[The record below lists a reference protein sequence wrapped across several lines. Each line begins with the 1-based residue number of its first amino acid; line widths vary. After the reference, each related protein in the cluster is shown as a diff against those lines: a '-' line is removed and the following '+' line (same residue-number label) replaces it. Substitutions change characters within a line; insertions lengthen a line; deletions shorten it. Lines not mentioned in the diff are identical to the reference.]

1 MAKNKIDIIA
11 YRVLLEKLVIGIEE
25 PILVKGVGKL
35 TAKVDSGNGGYNVIH
50 GEDFVI
56 QGDILDFKTYDSKGN
71 PHRISKKIIDTMSVN
86 IGSGN
91 IQERPVIE
99 LDIKF
104 AGQDYKKIP
113 FSVTDRADNN
123 QKVLI
128 SKDFIG
134 KELDALIDVNKKN
147 ISNDEVSVEYV
158 SENVIKNAYKK
169 AKKINKKVNDFDDKF
184 IKFNNE
190 TGRKL
195 NNFGTFFGF
204 GSFESGGGN
213 TGEKKIEEDILKKY
227 KNLFEN
233 LEKILEEDKAR
244 IIKDINKNR
253 DLPGY
258 KEFLDGE
265 SKADDKNISVYKLL
279 DYICNS
285 IDSVYFLDKKE
296 GERIRIANKEYEIL
310 LKNKNKE
317 KKEENEEVIKES
329 EEINADNKDA
339 NNEGGG
345 NEDVDENTDENKDT
359 DNSKKDNKQKK
370 NNNKKD
376 DEISVSSS
384 GSTLKSLVDEIENKR
399 NYTIF
404 YLISNNKTNGDI
416 QKIIDKNSDKI
427 QNAIKPILKSPWDET
442 AFSSAAYGVE
452 KVLREYNLNLG
463 FYICSGLENRIA
475 INIDFYDGRNAF
487 DFNYESDEKIQK
499 KNIEDIKSKLTAF
512 ISNLKNLTDISL
524 TYISDEKQREEVK
537 NDIEK
542 IKNVLTSENNIPSD
556 IKDFDIESINNN
568 LLTYIN
574 AIYTLTNIASSYIN
588 NKQQE
593 KTDNIEKIKEILA
606 NENNINSNIKDS
618 DNKKVKSTLSTYIN
632 AIYALTSIASSYIND
647 KKQQE
652 ETHGNIEKIKE
663 ILAKENNINSN
674 IKDFDIEKIK
684 INLIEYISYGKLY
697 TNYISK
703 YINLNNIHNSNNKF
717 KDLKSF
723 M

>member
-169 AKKINKKVNDFDDKF
+169 AKKINKKVNDFDNKF

-204 GSFESGGGN
+204 GSFESGGSN
-213 TGEKKIEEDILKKY
+213 TGEKKIDEDILKKY
-227 KNLFEN
+227 KDLFKN
-233 LEKILEEDKAR
+233 LEKIIEEDKAR

-253 DLPGY
+253 DLSGY

-310 LKNKNKE
+310 LNNRNKG

-329 EEINADNKDA
+329 EEIDAD
-339 NNEGGG
+339 NEGGD
-345 NEDVDENTDENKDT
+345 NEDVDENADKNKDT
-359 DNSKKDNKQKK
+359 GNTKKDNKQKK
-370 NNNKKD
+370 NNEKKD

-404 YLISNNKTNGDI
+404 YLVSNNKTNGDI

-475 INIDFYDGRNAF
+475 ENIDFYNGKNAS
-487 DFNYESDEKIQK
+487 DFNYESGE
-499 KNIEDIKSKLTAF
+499 KNIEDIKSKLTTF
-512 ISNLKNLTDISL
+512 TSNLKNLTDISL

-542 IKNVLTSENNIPSD
+542 IKEALSSENNIAPD
-556 IKDFDIESINNN
+556 IKNFDIESINNN
-568 LLTYIN
+568 LSTYIN
-574 AIYTLTNIASSYIN
+574 AIYALTSIASSYIN

-593 KTDNIEKIKEILA
+593 KTDNIEKIKE
-606 NENNINSNIKDS
+606 
-618 DNKKVKSTLSTYIN
+618 V
-632 AIYALTSIASSYIND
+632 
-647 KKQQE
+647 
-652 ETHGNIEKIKE
+652 
-663 ILAKENNINSN
+663 LAKENDIDSN

-684 INLIEYISYGKLY
+684 TNLIEYISYGKLY

-723 M
+723 I

>member
-1 MAKNKIDIIA
+1 MAKSKIDIIA

-50 GEDFVI
+50 GEDFII

-169 AKKINKKVNDFDDKF
+169 AKKINKKVNDFDNKF

-204 GSFESGGGN
+204 GSFESGGSN
-213 TGEKKIEEDILKKY
+213 TGEKKIDEDILKKY
-227 KNLFEN
+227 KDLFKN
-233 LEKILEEDKAR
+233 LEKIIEEDKAR

-253 DLPGY
+253 DLSGY

-310 LKNKNKE
+310 LNNRNKG

-329 EEINADNKDA
+329 EEIDAD
-339 NNEGGG
+339 NEGGD
-345 NEDVDENTDENKDT
+345 NEDVDENADKNKDT
-359 DNSKKDNKQKK
+359 GNTKKDNKQKK
-370 NNNKKD
+370 NNEKKD

-404 YLISNNKTNGDI
+404 YLVSNNKTNGDI

-475 INIDFYDGRNAF
+475 ENIDFYNGKNAS
-487 DFNYESDEKIQK
+487 DFNYESGE
-499 KNIEDIKSKLTAF
+499 KNIEDIKSKLTTF
-512 ISNLKNLTDISL
+512 TSNLKNLTDISL

-542 IKNVLTSENNIPSD
+542 IKEALSSENNIDSNIKDSDNERVKSYLSIYINSIYLLSD
-556 IKDFDIESINNN
+556 IGSSYINDNKQREEVKNDIEKIKEVLASENKIAPDIKNFDIESINNN
-568 LLTYIN
+568 LSTYIN
-574 AIYTLTNIASSYIN
+574 AIYALTSIASSYIN

-593 KTDNIEKIKEILA
+593 KTDNIEKIKE
-606 NENNINSNIKDS
+606 
-618 DNKKVKSTLSTYIN
+618 V
-632 AIYALTSIASSYIND
+632 
-647 KKQQE
+647 
-652 ETHGNIEKIKE
+652 
-663 ILAKENNINSN
+663 LAKENDIDSN

-684 INLIEYISYGKLY
+684 TNLIEYISYGKLY

-723 M
+723 I